1 MPTSIIKSCSS
12 LFSDVISH
20 LANLSFSEGCF
31 PTSFKHASV
40 TPLLKKSNLD
50 PNLPSNYRP
59 ISNLNNISK
68 ILEKLFL
75 ARLIPHISSSSNF
88 NPHQSAYR
96 QYHSTETALLHL
108 VDSICHAADSGC
120 ATLLLGLDLSAAF
133 DTIDHSTL
141 LNRLHTS
148 FGISGPTLNWVSS
161 YLSNRSFMVRS
172 QSSTSASLPIPCGVP
187 QGSVLGPILF
197 SLYTSPISSIANS
210 HGVSQQ
216 QYADDTQLFIS
227 ITPNTL
233 DASLDQLLSC
243 LSSLR
248 GWFLQ
253 NGLAL
258 NPDKTEA
265 ICFGTAGRKKSLSEL
280 TSINVSGSQ
289 INLSDN
295 IKLLGV
301 TLDSSLNFDRHTSN
315 ICSSSYF
322 HIRALRRIRPFLD
335 IDTAKSIGTAIIG
348 SRLDYANSVLN
359 GAPQRNIHR
368 LQRVQNTLARVV
380 TDNSLT
386 PSKQLLSSLHWLPI
400 NQRIQFK
407 ILTTVYRS
415 LNGTAP
421 QYLNSLLTDYTPS
434 RSLRSSNLN
443 LLSAPNVRT
452 KVGSRGFRSSGP
464 AMWNS
469 LPANFRTPN
478 TTYSAF
484 RSQLKTHLFCDGP

>member
-1 MPTSIIKSCSS
+1 
-12 LFSDVISH
+12 
-20 LANLSFSEGCF
+20 
-31 PTSFKHASV
+31 
-40 TPLLKKSNLD
+40 
-50 PNLPSNYRP
+50 
-59 ISNLNNISK
+59 
-68 ILEKLFL
+68 
-75 ARLIPHISSSSNF
+75 
-88 NPHQSAYR
+88 
-96 QYHSTETALLHL
+96 
-108 VDSICHAADSGC
+108 
-120 ATLLLGLDLSAAF
+120 
-133 DTIDHSTL
+133 
-141 LNRLHTS
+141 
-148 FGISGPTLNWVSS
+148 
-161 YLSNRSFMVRS
+161 
-172 QSSTSASLPIPCGVP
+172 
-187 QGSVLGPILF
+187 
-197 SLYTSPISSIANS
+197 
-210 HGVSQQ
+210 
-216 QYADDTQLFIS
+216 
-227 ITPNTL
+227 
-233 DASLDQLLSC
+233 
-243 LSSLR
+243 
-248 GWFLQ
+248 
-253 NGLAL
+253 
-258 NPDKTEA
+258 
-265 ICFGTAGRKKSLSEL
+265 
-280 TSINVSGSQ
+280 VSGSQ

-335 IDTAKSIGTAIIG
+335 IDTAKSIGAAIVG

-421 QYLNSLLTDYTPS
+421 QYLNSLLTYYTPS

-478 TTYSAF
+478 TTHSAF